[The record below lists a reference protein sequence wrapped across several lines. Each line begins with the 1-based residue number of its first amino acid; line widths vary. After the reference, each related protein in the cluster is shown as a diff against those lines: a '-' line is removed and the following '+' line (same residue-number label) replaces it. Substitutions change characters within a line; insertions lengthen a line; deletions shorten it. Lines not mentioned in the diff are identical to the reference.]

1 MSNQFIIP
9 PDSAATSVP
18 NEDKVL
24 NKLFA
29 NRNLPNGTL
38 VAVRRNLNSKM
49 LMSDGSIE
57 KLQTVHDTRNPEKGW
72 DGDVLGYDTAVT
84 VTNAVFG
91 VNQEGRRDIAL
102 RKQNKFPM
110 AAVVGRIK
118 QGANS
123 TEGVMIFF
131 NPRTTHLF
139 VDSDGYAVRAAD
151 EVTIFADRTFA
162 RGNIYYYGDEAPQPL
177 GGAESF
183 AQIKRNPYYRK
194 HHSTMNTFT
203 LSPTGSLADT
213 KDNPRGRHTVQTP
226 RRWYWVNH
234 ENGVVVGPMPRA
246 RAVRMMEDANLNY
259 SADTTAVSEPTM
271 LRDYNGGHY
280 KAPVKYSKSKDDTA
294 KRNPYYGRTPKWR
307 REEQSDMPPQFLTYE
322 QDIKRLQGLADDAW
336 NDGNIQGSNRYSQLL
351 WDKHGIV
358 YPYDFKPVKEVKPN
372 GFKHARP
379 FGGSVGREQYHVHF
393 EDAKGVIFYYAGN
406 TDRGVKLERE
416 YTKAKKFT
424 KQKAAA
430 LAKKLDRLYKNV
442 RHDGGHF
449 YAESAGDVKAN
460 GERGRYTTYAA
471 WRAACRKI
479 DRNFRVEGDKDIAS
493 AVTADGRWIGE
504 WDGAVG
510 TVEIHKTVKAN
521 PPFRYAAKH
530 SKDYYEMMSED
541 ALLSMLRRVDPN
553 GYETLNDEGTATR
566 ADIIEALRYIDKT
579 SS

>member
-9 PDSAATSVP
+9 PDSAATSVKNRP
-18 NEDKVL
+18 EIVE
-24 NKLFA
+24 KLFD
-29 NRNLPNGTL
+29 NRSLPNGTL
-38 VAVRRNLNSKM
+38 VAVRRNLNSNM
-49 LMSDGSIE
+49 LMVDGSMN
-57 KLQTVHDTRNPEKGW
+57 KLQTVHDTSNPEKGW
-72 DGDVLGYDTAVT
+72 DGDALGYDTAVT

-91 VNQEGRRDIAL
+91 VSQERRRDIAL
-102 RKQNKFPM
+102 KITSKLPM

-123 TEGVMIFF
+123 TEGVMVFF
-131 NPRTTHLF
+131 DPKKTHLF
-139 VDSDGYAVRAAD
+139 TDSDGYAVRAAD
-151 EVTIFADRTFA
+151 EVTVFADRTFA

-246 RAVRMMEDANLNY
+246 KAVRMMEDANLNY
-259 SADTTAVSEPTM
+259 SADTSAVSEPSM

-280 KAPVKYSKSKDDTA
+280 KAPVKYSKSKDDTT

-358 YPYDFKPVKEVKPN
+358 YPYDFKPVKEAKPN

-460 GERGRYTTYAA
+460 PRDPAA
-471 WRAACRKI
+471 TNEAQIAWLKKRINKGLAM
-479 DRNFRVEGDKDIAS
+479 DRDIHGKLS
-493 AVTADGRWIGE
+493 ALIAKLEKED
-504 WDGAVG
+504 D
-510 TVEIHKTVKAN
+510 VKAN
-521 PPFRYAAKH
+521 APFRYAAKH